1 MLGVGGAWSFRTGQ
15 RSKGLWFT
23 TGPDICGGSSGQ
35 ELWLYGNP
43 EKIRLKS
50 CPGKTAVVQGELHFN
65 TCGKVFFVVVLIQSV
80 AAAEGE
86 AREGGNSWASPSGAG
101 WQGGEMV
108 KAELLPEGRAQ
119 QGERNNRR

>member
-1 MLGVGGAWSFRTGQ
+1 MGGVCSFRPGQ

-35 ELWLYGNP
+35 ELRLYGNP

-50 CPGKTAVVQGELHFN
+50 CPGKAAVVQGELHFN
-65 TCGKVFFVVVLIQSV
+65 ACGKFFVVLIQSV

-86 AREGGNSWASPSGAG
+86 ACDGGNGAG
-101 WQGGEMV
+101 RGHGKGWVTTKG
-108 KAELLPEGRAQ
+108 
-119 QGERNNRR
+119 

>member
-1 MLGVGGAWSFRTGQ
+1 MFGLEGVWSFRAGQ
-15 RSKGLWFT
+15 RSKRLWFT

-50 CPGKTAVVQGELHFN
+50 CPGKAAVVQGELHFN
-65 TCGKVFFVVVLIQSV
+65 TCGKFFVVLIQSA

-86 AREGGNSWASPSGAG
+86 AHEGGNRAGAG
-101 WQGGEMV
+101 WQGREMV
-108 KAELLPEGRAQ
+108 KAELLQKKEPSKGK
-119 QGERNNRR
+119 GTS